1 MWWFTVGMTFMYQGL
16 KIAGLV
22 GLIAFLVFHWMS
34 DLSWYGF
41 ISICVDKGSSIIGE
55 KTYKFILGGCG
66 IFLIALGINFVYNG
80 IISI

>member
-1 MWWFTVGMTFMYQGL
+1 MAFMYQGL

-22 GLIAFLVFHWMS
+22 GLVAFLVFHWMS

-41 ISICVDKGSSIIGE
+41 VSICVDKGFSIMDD
-55 KTYKFILGGCG
+55 KAYKFILGGCG
-66 IFLIALGINFVYNG
+66 IFLIVLGINFVYNG